1 MSVYYNKFQG
11 IIISVNKKPN
21 FLASRLAMSSN
32 PISAYVMYTTT
43 HVSYTA
49 IKLTLNFGQESEAPY
64 WWNVYAVFNNALK
77 ASEFNMIHCT
87 QWSNI
92 VQSSTKQTSAIVHQI
107 QIHLEELSMLH
118 IYLHVHEHFYIH
130 KCHPVWICSIRF
142 SYCIFVL
149 LYK

>member
-1 MSVYYNKFQG
+1 VSVYYNKFQG

-64 WWNVYAVFNNALK
+64 
-77 ASEFNMIHCT
+77 
-87 QWSNI
+87 
-92 VQSSTKQTSAIVHQI
+92 
-107 QIHLEELSMLH
+107 
-118 IYLHVHEHFYIH
+118 
-130 KCHPVWICSIRF
+130 
-142 SYCIFVL
+142 
-149 LYK
+149 